1 MEDKNLQKNHLA
13 IFFFLDIMTKTII
26 IVEKKSV
33 TRNLNSPL
41 NLTDIQLTYDLLFLT
56 SNQDFIL
63 MKFYSCSSRQ
73 QHPHNLEIKLR
84 K

>member
-26 IVEKKSV
+26 IVEKKSE

-63 MKFYSCSSRQ
+63 MKFNSCSSRQ